1 VGGASSPHM
10 DKAAAPGSPEPE
22 GSQHTVRER
31 QERWKTMPTDHAPEL
46 AALGKRLADA
56 KEFL

>member
-1 VGGASSPHM
+1 M
-10 DKAAAPGSPEPE
+10 AAGRMRGSWLV
-22 GSQHTVRER
+22 QER